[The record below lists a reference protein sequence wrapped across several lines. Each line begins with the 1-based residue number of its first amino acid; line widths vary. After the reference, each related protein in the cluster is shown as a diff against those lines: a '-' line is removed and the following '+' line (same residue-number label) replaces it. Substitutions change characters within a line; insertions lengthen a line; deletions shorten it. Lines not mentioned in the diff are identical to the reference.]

1 MDEDDSIKMRVDEFM
16 PLGGGFQ
23 DKWWRSRHL
32 KAFQD
37 KTRRKYEH
45 SGSH

>member
-23 DKWWRSRHL
+23 DK
-32 KAFQD
+32 
-37 KTRRKYEH
+37 
-45 SGSH
+45 